1 MRTSFLLFN
10 SVAIRSRAFRALELN
25 SEPPGVNTT
34 FTEFL
39 LATAWGSAACCIS
52 WGFDTTGAVCFN
64 VTSFGVG
71 VSFETFF
78 DGGGAGKIVG
88 GVGISPVFTFC
99 CFRAKSEIL
108 GVIGFGL
115 FLVSGLILVAVFAV
129 DGLFFVVCFELGTF
143 RFIAANLRF
152 DMAVRLL

>member
-1 MRTSFLLFN
+1 M
-10 SVAIRSRAFRALELN
+10 
-25 SEPPGVNTT
+25 
-34 FTEFL
+34 
-39 LATAWGSAACCIS
+39 
-52 WGFDTTGAVCFN
+52 
-64 VTSFGVG
+64 
-71 VSFETFF
+71 
-78 DGGGAGKIVG
+78 
-88 GVGISPVFTFC
+88 FC